1 MKQQL
6 LVINRS
12 RRRAPNLSALDRFLF
27 GFWSLFLD
35 PHRIQRAAVII
46 RPSTLLKFHDLLKKH
61 KYRLLYSSV
70 RKGKPGPKGP
80 SSELIQAIV
89 ELKQH
94 NPRFGCLRIAQQ
106 INMAFGV
113 DINKDLVRRV
123 LAKHYRPMPDDGGP
137 SWLTFLGHTKDSLW
151 SIDLFRCESI
161 LLKSHWVLV
170 AMDQFTRR
178 IIGFG
183 VHSGDVDG
191 VALCRMFNTAISTQ
205 SAPRYLSSDNDPL
218 FQYHRWRANL
228 RILDVVEIKSIP
240 YTPLSHPFI
249 ERLIGTIRREYLDHV
264 FFWNAQDLERKLGDF
279 KQYYNRYRTHQS
291 LGGET
296 PAVVSGD
303 PQPLCA
309 NLSNYS
315 WQSHCNDHFQ
325 TPIAA

>member
-12 RRRAPNLSALDRFLF
+12 RRRAPNLSALDQFLF

-35 PHRIQRAAVII
+35 PHHIQRAAVII

-70 RKGKPGPKGP
+70 RKRKPGPKGP
-80 SSELIQAIV
+80 SCELIQAIV
-89 ELKQH
+89 ELKQR

-113 DINKDLVRRV
+113 DIYKDLVRRA

-183 VHSGDVDG
+183 VHADDVDG
-191 VALCRMFNTAISTQ
+191 VALCRMFNTAISTKC
-205 SAPRYLSSDNDPL
+205 APKYISSDNDPL
-218 FQYHRWRANL
+218 FLYQQWQANL
-228 RILDVVEIKSIP
+228 RILSVDEIKTVP
-240 YTPLSHPFI
+240 NGTKLSPSSTRFTAVQCLLHFMPWSGHSLEVFWPSFLASWFSSPGS
-249 ERLIGTIRREYLDHV
+249 RVDNTRR
-264 FFWNAQDLERKLGDF
+264 
-279 KQYYNRYRTHQS
+279 
-291 LGGET
+291 
-296 PAVVSGD
+296 
-303 PQPLCA
+303 
-309 NLSNYS
+309 
-315 WQSHCNDHFQ
+315 
-325 TPIAA
+325 

>member
-1 MKQQL
+1 
-6 LVINRS
+6 
-12 RRRAPNLSALDRFLF
+12 
-27 GFWSLFLD
+27 
-35 PHRIQRAAVII
+35 
-46 RPSTLLKFHDLLKKH
+46 
-61 KYRLLYSSV
+61 
-70 RKGKPGPKGP
+70 
-80 SSELIQAIV
+80 
-89 ELKQH
+89 
-94 NPRFGCLRIAQQ
+94 
-106 INMAFGV
+106 
-113 DINKDLVRRV
+113 
-123 LAKHYRPMPDDGGP
+123 
-137 SWLTFLGHTKDSLW
+137 LTFFGHTKDSLW

-170 AMDQFTRR
+170 VFDQFTRR

-191 VALCRMFNTAISTQ
+191 VVLCRMFNTAISTQ
-205 SAPRYLSSDNDPL
+205 IAPRYLSSDNDPL